1 MNNKLTIFLESLNPI
16 IDKAH
21 VVDKDNTSE
30 LLNILDLCEKIHLYN
45 KFDIR
50 NLSEEN
56 ITKLDIED
64 IRLKAETLN
73 ALFLFHS

>member
-30 LLNILDLCEKIHLYN
+30 LLNILDLCEKNTSL
-45 KFDIR
+45 
-50 NLSEEN
+50 
-56 ITKLDIED
+56 
-64 IRLKAETLN
+64 
-73 ALFLFHS
+73 